1 VDSLEPA
8 IARFRELARIE
19 RLLLDAGSGTQTDFL
34 NAEADLLT
42 AQANLVEARHAE
54 IAARVELARVAGELN
69 LDWLADAV
77 GAAR

>member
-1 VDSLEPA
+1 
-8 IARFRELARIE
+8 
-19 RLLLDAGSGTQTDFL
+19 LLDAGSGTQTDFL

-54 IAARVELARVAGELN
+54 IAARVELARVAGELS